1 MIVDALEML
10 RTWRTELAE
19 ELVAAETALAEART
33 ALAEAQPA
41 AVAAADAA
49 RGLRGPLEQLIAR
62 GALASALRRRIDFA
76 ALEAQRLGRE
86 AVASGLRVRHAEAAV
101 AAAREAVEQIDFVLA
116 GLVVP
121 QLAVA

>member
-19 ELVAAETALAEART
+19 ELAAAETELAEART

-49 RGLRGPLEQLIAR
+49 RGLRAPLEQLIAR
-62 GALASALRRRIDFA
+62 GGLARAIARRIDFA
-76 ALEAQRLGRE
+76 AQEAQRLARE
-86 AVASGLRVRHAEAAV
+86 ASSCGLRLTQAEAAV
-101 AAAREAVEQIDFVLA
+101 AAAIEAVEQVDFVLA
-116 GLVVP
+116 GMVVP
-121 QLAVA
+121 QLAAA